1 MQKEPL
7 IISICLG
14 ILVFTALTLVY
25 CPELYGIDEKSK
37 KDTTISEEV
46 TEPTDNAL
54 NSNQFAEVSYQFTN
68 NNGLEQRVIYDKISK
83 VMYLICE
90 TDKGMDITPMYNAD
104 GTLRTYQEDTTEV
117 PTESTKIIT
126 ANDNT
131 EPTSRRDVV
140 IVN

>member
-14 ILVFTALTLVY
+14 VLAFTALTLVY

-46 TEPTDNAL
+46 TESTDNTL
-54 NSNQFAEVSYQFTN
+54 NSNQFAEVSYQFAD
-68 NNGLEQRVIYDKISK
+68 NGLEQRVIYDKISK

-117 PTESTKIIT
+117 PTESSKVIT
-126 ANDNT
+126 TRDNT
-131 EPTSRRDVV
+131 EPTSRRDVI

>member
-1 MQKEPL
+1 MQKESL

-14 ILVFTALTLVY
+14 VLAFTALTLVY

-54 NSNQFAEVSYQFTN
+54 NNNQFAEVSYQFAD
-68 NNGLEQRVIYDKISK
+68 NGLEQRVIYDKISK

-117 PTESTKIIT
+117 PTESTKAIT
-126 ANDNT
+126 TSDNT
-131 EPTSRRDVV
+131 EPTSRRDV
-140 IVN
+140 IIIN